1 MNEQLILN
9 SIAHLLNAGS
19 SAKFDDGQLRV
30 YGDKNVANNIY
41 IILCNMH
48 RKRKIRYEV
57 INDSEFVFKFLP

>member
-9 SIAHLLNAGS
+9 RIAHLLGEKD
-19 SAKFDDGQLRV
+19 SAKFDNGQLQV
-30 YGDKNVANNIY
+30 YSDKNVANNIY

-48 RKRKIRYEV
+48 RKRKVRYEV

>member
-9 SIAHLLNAGS
+9 RIAHLLDEKD
-19 SAKFDDGQLRV
+19 SAKFDNGQLQV
-30 YGDKNVANNIY
+30 YSDKNVANNIY

-48 RKRKIRYEV
+48 RKRKVRYEV